1 MEGRHVL
8 VTGASGAIG
17 GAIAEAL
24 GDRGARV
31 FAVGRDAER
40 LDALARRLRGRG
52 RTAAVI
58 AADLAEDPAV
68 TRVAN
73 AALAELGAVD
83 VLVHAAGAFASGTL
97 ERQPVEVLD
106 QQLHINLRVPYLL
119 TQRLLSSLSERR
131 GEIVFVN
138 STVVLGPRAG
148 VGAYAASKAALR
160 ALAESLRAEV
170 NGRGVRVLSI
180 FPGRTASGMQEEVH
194 RSEGKAY
201 RPETLLQ
208 PQDVAAAV
216 ANALALP
223 RTAEVTDV
231 YVRPMQAP

>member
-1 MEGRHVL
+1 M
-8 VTGASGAIG
+8 
-17 GAIAEAL
+17 
-24 GDRGARV
+24 

-194 RSEGKAY
+194 RSEGKSY

-208 PQDVAAAV
+208 PEDVAAAV